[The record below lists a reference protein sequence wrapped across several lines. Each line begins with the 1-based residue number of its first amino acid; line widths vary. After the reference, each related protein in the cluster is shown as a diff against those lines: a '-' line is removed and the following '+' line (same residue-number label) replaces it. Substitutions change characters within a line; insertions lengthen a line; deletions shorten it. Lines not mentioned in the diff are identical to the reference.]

1 MQHASLQHNK
11 RGCCSLA
18 GTRPQMQR
26 ATCNMQP
33 TRCRIEIRHTQ
44 PGVSVQPCT
53 TMQRTAYAISH
64 AACYVQRT
72 RKGRGLRASPHCMCK
87 RRPHRATLQHT
98 THDARWHDC
107 GCSASVHQ
115 FDRHEPSRQR
125 YACAGQAEAQAGGH
139 RWQSASKG
147 SKSQLGNDLEG
158 EREERDGRQ
167 KEKEEQRQGDLCTS
181 REVDCN
187 AQEIWWAAVNDKCHG
202 PR

>member
-1 MQHASLQHNK
+1 MQHASGNTQKRVLQLGRNA
-11 RGCCSLA
+11 SPDA
-18 GTRPQMQR
+18 
-26 ATCNMQP
+26 ACNMQHATHEMQNRDK
-33 TRCRIEIRHTQ
+33 TRNQWRQRAPLHDATHGIRDK
-44 PGVSVQPCT
+44 PCS
-53 TMQRTAYAISH
+53 MS
-64 AACYVQRT
+64 
-72 RKGRGLRASPHCMCK
+72 
-87 RRPHRATLQHT
+87 RATYQERPGFACQPPLHVQTASASGNVQHT
-98 THDARWHDC
+98 THDTRWHDC

-115 FDRHEPSRQR
+115 FDRYEPSRQR

-158 EREERDGRQ
+158 EREERDRRQ